1 MNWTAGFLAMLLL
14 WVPCIAILIWMH
26 RSNKKIDQEYKE
38 KLRDIENRYG
48 VKL

>member
-1 MNWTAGFLAMLLL
+1 MNWTAGILAMILL
-14 WVPCIAILIWMH
+14 WIPAIAILVWMH

-38 KLRDIENRYG
+38 KLADIEKRFG